1 MTDWTKERTAGSGM
15 ANALAAASTG
25 SYEQW
30 NNDWKRESGTGS
42 ETISIGVLL
51 LIAASVSDQLRR
63 RERRQIE

>member
-30 NNDWKRESGTGS
+30 NNDWKRESGP
-42 ETISIGVLL
+42 VPK
-51 LIAASVSDQLRR
+51 R
-63 RERRQIE
+63 